1 MPRHHNKHVCSKTD
15 ILCEEE
21 IQSRKHQT
29 TLHPAWQFQPDTLFV
44 HICAHQPIAML
55 LLSYCCVLRECVLQ
69 HFTDS
74 KRAAV
79 VLWRYDQLPAHSHEK
94 LTAKGLNIHNILTHI
109 LHSSLPWETHCCR
122 VTSKNVNI
130 DSLHTHMPQTT
141 LFTNLQTSKF
151 LKYKMLIIFS
161 GCHRNLW
168 SWAGFES
175 HVCRRMCSTQCVHS
189 NHVVCV
195 IVCSMHMQSVQ
206 CRDIQMGG
214 IQFAVQVAK
223 IDFTLR

>member
-1 MPRHHNKHVCSKTD
+1 MRATAGKSLDTPPWRGIWNRRVLPPLGAETMPRHHNKHVCSKTD

-44 HICAHQPIAML
+44 HICAHQPIAMV

-69 HFTDS
+69 HFTDL

-109 LHSSLPWETHCCR
+109 LHGSMLWETHCCR

-130 DSLHTHMPQTT
+130 DLLHTHVVDHIVYK
-141 LFTNLQTSKF
+141 FTDMKISK
-151 LKYKMLIIFS
+151 I
-161 GCHRNLW
+161 
-168 SWAGFES
+168 
-175 HVCRRMCSTQCVHS
+175 
-189 NHVVCV
+189 
-195 IVCSMHMQSVQ
+195 
-206 CRDIQMGG
+206 
-214 IQFAVQVAK
+214 
-223 IDFTLR
+223 

>member
-109 LHSSLPWETHCCR
+109 LHSSLPWETYCCR
-122 VTSKNVNI
+122 VTPKNVNI

-141 LFTNLQTSKF
+141 LFTNLQTLKF
-151 LKYKMLIIFS
+151 LKYKCSSHSQVGISICGPEQGLTPMYVG
-161 GCHRNLW
+161 GC
-168 SWAGFES
+168 
-175 HVCRRMCSTQCVHS
+175 V
-189 NHVVCV
+189 
-195 IVCSMHMQSVQ
+195 VCSMYIVHCVCVECS
-206 CRDIQMGG
+206 I
-214 IQFAVQVAK
+214 
-223 IDFTLR
+223 

>member
-1 MPRHHNKHVCSKTD
+1 MPRHHNKHVCSKAD

-29 TLHPAWQFQPDTLFV
+29 TLQPAWQFQPDTLFV

-69 HFTDS
+69 HFTDL

-94 LTAKGLNIHNILTHI
+94 LTAKGLNIHTILTHI
-109 LHSSLPWETHCCR
+109 LHGSIPWETYCCR
-122 VTSKNVNI
+122 VSSKNVNI

-141 LFTNLQTSKF
+141 LFTNLQTLKF
-151 LKYKMLIIFS
+151 LKYKCSSYSQVGISICGPEQGLSFMYAG
-161 GCHRNLW
+161 GCVVG
-168 SWAGFES
+168 S
-175 HVCRRMCSTQCVHS
+175 MC
-189 NHVVCV
+189 
-195 IVCSMHMQSVQ
+195 IVMVMV
-206 CRDIQMGG
+206 MWY
-214 IQFAVQVAK
+214 VW
-223 IDFTLR
+223 